1 MSIPGGDSKKRART
15 LFALGAVALP
25 LLITGILYACSGKI
39 THAETLFHTTFAEQG
54 LRVIFSG
61 ELPSVQLE
69 FLQKSFS
76 DPSLLFHLFLYLIQ
90 WLPVVGKV
98 LLLMV
103 VYFGCALFAAKSLH
117 LRMRSFFSGSLLFL
131 FAALPLFDSLT
142 ALTPDI
148 FAVSA
153 LLLSFGIMGR
163 EMSEKQRLLWL
174 SVLVFL
180 AAWSFPC
187 PQIVLIPPLLTGLL
201 QLRKGKLFTPLLP
214 FAAGLC
220 AMFAGLLIHPH
231 PVNTLTMWK
240 LYNWDRIVDALS
252 VSYDPFLTD
261 PALLSPSGKE
271 ALFALPILLLVFAT
285 LILRIRLQE
294 YRGHGAVHPAV
305 TAAVITASFFALAFF
320 WLKSALLFAA
330 PVTVLAFLS
339 LGDTFLRG
347 DLSPYKDQ
355 WKKIAW
361 GFFAIAL
368 FLTVLTAMLY
378 VKTVSTITVPVKI
391 GEYLTKYLPEGTPVL
406 NGNKSDFPQLYA
418 VAPHLR
424 WQWGTDPVFATKKDE
439 QKMALLIRAAHPE
452 FSLVKRNGKVAFEA
466 DRISAQR
473 LFSFYGTAYAVI
485 TEPDQDALNV
495 MLQNGWKILHAVP
508 GEGWILTVK

>member
-25 LLITGILYACSGKI
+25 LLITGILYACCGKI
-39 THAETLFHTTFAEQG
+39 TNAETLFHTTFAEQG

-61 ELPSVQLE
+61 ELPSVQLD

-76 DPSLLFHLFLYLIQ
+76 DQSLLFHFFLYLIQ
-90 WLPVVGKV
+90 WLPVAGKV
-98 LLLMV
+98 LLLLGI
-103 VYFGCALFAAKSLH
+103 YFGSALFAAKSLH
-117 LRMRSFFSGSLLFL
+117 LRMRSFFAGSLLFL

-163 EMSEKQRLLWL
+163 EMPGKQRLLWFSIL
-174 SVLVFL
+174 AFL
-180 AAWSFPC
+180 ASWSFPC

-201 QLRKGKLFTPLLP
+201 RIRKGEILAPLLP
-214 FAAGLC
+214 LLTGSC

-231 PVNTLTMWK
+231 PLNTLKMWK
-240 LYNWDRIVDALS
+240 LYNWNRIVDALS

-271 ALFALPILLLVFAT
+271 ALFALPILLLVFIALT
-285 LILRIRLQE
+285 LRIRLRE
-294 YRGHGAVHPAV
+294 YRGHGAAHPSV
-305 TAAVITASFFALAFF
+305 TAAVISAGFFSLAFF
-320 WLKSALLFAA
+320 WVKSALLFAA
-330 PVTVLAFLS
+330 PVAVLAFLS

-347 DLSPYKDQ
+347 EQSLYKEQ

-361 GFFAIAL
+361 GFFAISL
-368 FLTVLTAMLY
+368 LLTVLTATLY
-378 VKTVSTITVPVKI
+378 IKTVPAVPVPAQI
-391 GEYLTKYLPEGTPVL
+391 GEYLAKNLPEGTPVL
-406 NGNKSDFPQLYA
+406 NGNRSDFSQLYA

-424 WQWGTDPVFATKKDE
+424 WQWGTDPVFATKKDK

-485 TEPDQDALNV
+485 AEPDQDALNV
-495 MLQNGWKILHAVP
+495 MLQNGWQILHAVP
-508 GEGWILTVK
+508 GEGWILSVK

>member
-1 MSIPGGDSKKRART
+1 MSIPGSDNKKRART
-15 LFALGAVALP
+15 LFALGAVTLP

-61 ELPSVQLE
+61 ELPSVQLD
-69 FLQKSFS
+69 FLQKNFS
-76 DPSLLFHLFLYLIQ
+76 DQSLLFHLFLYLIQ
-90 WLPVVGKV
+90 WLPIAGKV

-103 VYFGCALFAAKSLH
+103 VYFGSALFAAKSLH

-163 EMSEKQRLLWL
+163 EMPERQRCLWL

-201 QLRKGKLFTPLLP
+201 RIRKGEFLAPLKP

-252 VSYDPFLTD
+252 VSYDPFLAD

-271 ALFALPILLLVFAT
+271 AFFALPILLLVFVT
-285 LILRIRLQE
+285 LMLRIRLQE

-305 TAAVITASFFALAFF
+305 TAAVIAGCFFAIAFF
-320 WLKSALLFAA
+320 WVKSTLLFAA
-330 PVTVLAFLS
+330 PVAVLAFLS

-347 DLSPYKDQ
+347 EQSPYKAQ

-361 GFFAIAL
+361 GFFAITL
-368 FLTVLTAMLY
+368 LLTVLTATLY
-378 VKTVSTITVPVKI
+378 IKTVPTIAVPAKI
-391 GEYLTKYLPEGTPVL
+391 GNYLTKNLPEGTPVL
-406 NGNKSDFPQLYA
+406 NGNRSDFPQLYA

-424 WQWGTDPVFATKKDE
+424 WQWGTDQVFATKKDK

-485 TEPDQDALNV
+485 PEPDQDALNV